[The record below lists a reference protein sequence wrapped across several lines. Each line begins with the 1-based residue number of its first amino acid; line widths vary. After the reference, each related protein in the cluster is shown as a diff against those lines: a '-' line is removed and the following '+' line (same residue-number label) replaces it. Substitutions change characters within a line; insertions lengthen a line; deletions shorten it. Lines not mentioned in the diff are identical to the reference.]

1 VETVDNDTDDSGTA
15 SRTSGPTPG
24 LTSVW
29 TRPQRR
35 QKEQLSRERIIAEA
49 IALLDEDGMEAL
61 SMRTLGQRL
70 GAGATS
76 LYRHVA
82 NKDELIELVVD
93 EVYGEL
99 DVPEVTDPASWRL
112 ALHVTA
118 HSLRDAGLR
127 HMWLT
132 QVLGQVGLNYLGP
145 NVVDVTTRGLA
156 ILTTAGFGMSEAA
169 KAMGAVSSYVIGV
182 TSAEAG
188 WLMALRRQGLTEQEW
203 YRSIGPQMAERAID
217 PALAEVYLDEL
228 GKDPGEAR
236 VEHFVYGL
244 DLMLDSLQARLTAK
258 LLAAEKQGADEKQ
271 GSEASR

>member
-1 VETVDNDTDDSGTA
+1 MNTDADESGA
-15 SRTSGPTPG
+15 ATPSPP

-35 QKEQLSRERIIAEA
+35 QKEQLTRERIVAEA
-49 IALLDEDGMEAL
+49 IGLLDEEGVEGL

-99 DVPEVTDPASWRL
+99 EVPEVNHPASWRM
-112 ALHVTA
+112 AMHITA
-118 HSLRDAGLR
+118 HSLRETGLR

-132 QVLGQVGLNYLGP
+132 SVLGQVGLNYLGP

-156 ILTTAGFGMSEAA
+156 ILTTAGFEMSEAA
-169 KAMGAVSSYVIGV
+169 KAMGSISSYVIGV

-188 WLMALRRQGLTEQEW
+188 WLMALRRRGMTEEEW
-203 YRSIGPQMAERAID
+203 YTAMGPQVAQSAID
-217 PALAEVYLDEL
+217 PALVEVYLDEL
-228 GKDPGEAR
+228 GKDPRESR
-236 VEHFVYGL
+236 LEHFVYGL
-244 DLMLDSLQARLTAK
+244 DLMLDSLQVRLTAK
-258 LLAAEKQGADEKQ
+258 LSAGAGAGAGAGAETRARQSQ
-271 GSEASR
+271 

>member
-1 VETVDNDTDDSGTA
+1 MDIDIDADDSGA
-15 SRTSGPTPG
+15 AAPARA

-35 QKEQLSRERIIAEA
+35 QKEQLTRERIVAEA
-49 IALLDEDGMEAL
+49 IALLDEDGVEAL
-61 SMRTLGQRL
+61 SMRSLGQRL

-99 DVPEVTDPASWRL
+99 EVPEVTDPASWRL

-118 HSLRDAGLR
+118 HSLRQTGLR
-127 HMWLT
+127 HMWLM

-156 ILTTAGFGMSEAA
+156 IMTAAGFDMPEAT
-169 KAMGAVSSYVIGV
+169 KAMSSVSSYVIGI

-188 WLMALRRQGLTEQEW
+188 WLTALRRQGLDEREW
-203 YRSIGPQMAERAID
+203 YRTVGPQMVDSVD
-217 PALAEVYLDEL
+217 PALAEVYRDQL
-228 GKDPGEAR
+228 GKDPDEAR
-236 VEHFVYGL
+236 EENFVYGL
-244 DLMLDSLQARLTAK
+244 DLMLDSLETRVAAK
-258 LLAAEKQGADEKQ
+258 LAAKTNQQADMT
-271 GSEASR
+271 G